1 MQRQFYSPR
10 SQKVVPS
17 MSLIIKN
24 CYFNMCSRAPNCK
37 GEERKNKGNTKSA
50 VVTAIAK
57 PPKLTIGSVN
67 KESKL

>member
-1 MQRQFYSPR
+1 
-10 SQKVVPS
+10 